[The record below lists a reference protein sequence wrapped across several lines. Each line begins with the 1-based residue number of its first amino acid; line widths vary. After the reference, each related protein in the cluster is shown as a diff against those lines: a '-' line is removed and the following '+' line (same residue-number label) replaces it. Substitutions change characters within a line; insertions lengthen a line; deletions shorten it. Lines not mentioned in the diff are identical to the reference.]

1 MSSIGVSKSV
11 HAMDHSKVKPE
22 DAIKKAVGD
31 IAPLELTG
39 VQVLVGTYIRP
50 QSTSGGILLTDK
62 FREEDLYQGKVG
74 LVLKV
79 APGAF
84 VDGELAD
91 TKFNGFKV
99 KVGDW
104 IFYRVADGFSL
115 SINGHHCRIIEDV
128 HVRGRLPNPDMVM

>member
-1 MSSIGVSKSV
+1 MVSTIGVGKSM
-11 HAMDHSKVKPE
+11 HAMQHDLDPVE
-22 DAIKKAVGD
+22 TIKSAVGD
-31 IAPLELTG
+31 ISQLELSG

-50 QSTSGGILLTDK
+50 QRTKGGILLTEKIRD
-62 FREEDLYQGKVG
+62 EDLYQGKTG

-84 VDGELAD
+84 IDGGPDA
-91 TKFNGFKV
+91 KFNGFTV
-99 KVGDW
+99 KPGDW

-115 SINGHHCRIIEDV
+115 SINGHHCRILEDV

>member
-1 MSSIGVSKSV
+1 MVSTVGVSKS
-11 HAMDHSKVKPE
+11 MHSMQHDEKPE
-22 DAIKKAVGD
+22 DTIKKAIGD
-31 IAPLELTG
+31 ISELILTG
-39 VQVLVGTYIRP
+39 VQVLVGTYVRP
-50 QSTSGGILLTDK
+50 KATKGGILLTDK
-62 FREEDLYQGKVG
+62 IREEDLYQGKVG

-91 TKFNGFKV
+91 TKFNGFKA

-104 IFYRVADGFSL
+104 VFYRGADGFSL
-115 SINGHHCRIIEDV
+115 SISGQHCRILEDV